1 MRKPRIR
8 PRVIRQRLVLVGVL
22 VGAAISGATVLIIG
36 TERQASI
43 EAFRTATIN
52 LGNGMAQQ
60 TTQALAAVDRAL
72 SDVQTSLAAVPE
84 ATGDDVDAAMR
95 LYAKFDLLVEQRKHL
110 SGVEALFLADAAG
123 RIANTSRGWPS
134 AGQDVSDSGFFRH
147 FTTATDQATNDH
159 ESFVGTPLKD
169 PASGRWT
176 TTMARRIEDAHGH
189 FAGVVVAEVS
199 LTDLQEFYRLAMP
212 ARRSVY
218 LARVDGVVLVRY
230 PQRDVEIGRKIP
242 PQSAWYATVA
252 KGGGTYDGA
261 AYFDATQIVASLRP
275 LRNLPFV
282 VEASVTE
289 DDVLEQW
296 YRQRVWIAAG
306 GLCSFLFA
314 VVLLRLFARQ
324 YGRLEASELVLA
336 KQNFEL
342 DTAHRQLDA
351 TLANLSQG
359 VSFYNADQQL
369 VVRNRRYCELYSLL
383 PETVQPG
390 ISLAGI
396 AELRVAAGS
405 FGRQTIDAYLAYID
419 TIVRTGKPH
428 EAIVEL
434 QNGRV
439 ISNHLQPLPGGGW
452 VVTHEDITKRR
463 EAEAEIA
470 FLARHDVL
478 TGLANRSLFHQRLD
492 EALVRAERGEAFA
505 LLYLDLDRFKAV
517 NDTRGH
523 IVGDTLLSAVA
534 SRLRGVVRDRDT
546 VARLGGDE
554 FAILQLNLSDP
565 LEATVLA
572 RRIVQTIKE
581 PFALDSQLLRVGV
594 SVGIAMAPQ
603 DGLDPVQLIK
613 AADLALYR
621 AKHEGRNTWR
631 FFEPAMDALVRAQ
644 RALEVDL
651 RSALALGQLEVHY
664 QPLVS
669 SAARTLTGFE
679 ALLRWHHP
687 TRGMVSPAEFIP
699 LAEEIGLITEI
710 GAWVLQQAC
719 AQAATWPDHVRVAVN
734 LSSRQFQGQN
744 LVDTVAACL
753 GMSGIAAER
762 LELEI
767 TETVQLQDDAST
779 SATLHDLHALGSRIA
794 LDDFGTGYS
803 SLSYLRSF
811 PFDTIKIDQSFV
823 RDLQSRDTGGAIVRG
838 IIALAT
844 NLRMHITAEGVETE
858 EQYAFLTEA
867 GCTDIQGYLI
877 SRPLPAREL
886 PALIERLS
894 SREASPQQAVVG

>member
-1 MRKPRIR
+1 MLQPLLHH
-8 PRVIRQRLVLVGVL
+8 RLVLVGVL
-22 VGAAISGATVLIIG
+22 VGAAIAGATALIIG

-60 TTQALAAVDRAL
+60 TTQTLAAVDRAL
-72 SDVQTSLAAVPE
+72 NELQASLASVPE
-84 ATGDDVDAAMR
+84 ATSDDIDAAMR

-110 SGVEALFLADAAG
+110 TGVEALFLIDAGG

-134 AGQDVSDSGFFRH
+134 AALDMSGSTSFRH
-147 FTTATDQATNDH
+147 FAPGNDNGENDH
-159 ESFVGTPLKD
+159 DTFVSAPLKD
-169 PASGRWT
+169 DTSGRWT
-176 TTMARRIEDAHGH
+176 ATMARRINDAHGR
-189 FAGVVVAEVS
+189 FAGVVVAAVS
-199 LTDLQEFYRLAMP
+199 LTDLQEFYRVAMP

-218 LARVDGVVLVRY
+218 LARRDGVVLVRY
-230 PQRDVEIGRKIP
+230 PQRDGEIGRKIP
-242 PQSAWYATVA
+242 EPSAWYNTVA

-261 AYFDATQIVASLRP
+261 AYFDGTKVVASLRP

-306 GLCSFLFA
+306 GLCAFLFA
-314 VVLLRLFARQ
+314 VILLRLFARQ
-324 YGRLEASELVLA
+324 YGRLEASELALA
-336 KQNFEL
+336 KKNFEL
-342 DTAHRQLDA
+342 DGAHRQLDA

-359 VSFYNADQQL
+359 VSFYNADRRL
-369 VVRNRRYCELYSLL
+369 VVCNRRYCELYSLS

-390 ISLAGI
+390 VSLARI
-396 AELRVAAGS
+396 AELRLAVGT
-405 FGRQTIDAYLAYID
+405 FGRQTIDEYLAYID
-419 TIVRTGKPH
+419 AIVRAGKPH

-434 QNGRV
+434 DNGRV

-492 EALVRAERGEAFA
+492 EALVLAGHGEAFA

-523 IVGDTLLSAVA
+523 IVGDSLLSAVA
-534 SRLRGVVRDRDT
+534 SRLRGVIRDRDT

-554 FAILQLNLSDP
+554 FAILQLDLSDSLEAP
-565 LEATVLA
+565 MEATVLA
-572 RRIVQTIKE
+572 RRIVQAIKE
-581 PFALDSQLLRVGV
+581 PFALDGQLLRVGV
-594 SVGIAMAPQ
+594 SIGIAMAP
-603 DGLDPVQLIK
+603 DNGLDPVQLMK

-621 AKHEGRNTWR
+621 AKREGRNTWR
-631 FFEPAMDALVRAQ
+631 FFEPEMDALVRAQ

-651 RSALALGQLEVHY
+651 RSALPLGQFEVHY
-664 QPLVS
+664 QPLVC
-669 SAARTLTGFE
+669 SAQRTVTGFE
-679 ALLRWHHP
+679 ALLRWRHP
-687 TRGMVSPAEFIP
+687 TRGMVSPGEFIP
-699 LAEEIGLITEI
+699 VAEEIGLIAEI

-734 LSSRQFQGQN
+734 LSSRQFQGHN

-753 GMSGIAAER
+753 SASGIVADR

-767 TETVQLQDDAST
+767 TETVQLQDDAAT
-779 SATLHDLHALGSRIA
+779 SAILHDLHALGTRIA

-877 SRPLPAREL
+877 SRPIPAREL

-894 SREASPQQAVVG
+894 AREPSPQQALTF